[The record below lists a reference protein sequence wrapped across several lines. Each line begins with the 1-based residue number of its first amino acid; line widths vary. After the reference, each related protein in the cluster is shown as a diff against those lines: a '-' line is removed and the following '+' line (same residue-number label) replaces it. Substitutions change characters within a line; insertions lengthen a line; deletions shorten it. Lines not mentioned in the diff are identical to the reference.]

1 MFLLKMAV
9 EELIPP
15 TERKDNDGLYPK
27 KENEQPKA
35 EGDWMTN
42 KV

>member
-1 MFLLKMAV
+1 MCVLLKMAV

-27 KENEQPKA
+27 KENGQP
-35 EGDWMTN
+35 EGRGRLDD
-42 KV
+42 